1 MIKKVFLGVGHGGT
15 DPGAVANGLREKD
28 VNLGIALAAKEH
40 LERAGVEVRLSRYRD
55 EDDAL
60 TEEIRECNAYGP
72 DLAVDI
78 HNNAGGGDGFE
89 AYCSMVGGV
98 SRKLAENIEVR
109 VKAIGQNSRGV
120 KTRPYPGKPSLD
132 YYGFVRE
139 TRGPAVL
146 CEFAFLDNP
155 RDVAAVAGPEA
166 QEAMGMALARGIL
179 DTLGIPWQSPEKW
192 AVRIQHFTRRED
204 AAETSGWIRALGLYN
219 EIHTDSEN
227 GKYVVD
233 VFSFSARD
241 KADALAEILNHQR
254 YSVVVRQA

>member
-28 VNLGIALAAKEH
+28 VNLGIALAAREH
-40 LERAGVEVRLSRYRD
+40 LERAGVEVLLSRYRD
-55 EDDAL
+55 EDDSLA
-60 TEEIRECNAYGP
+60 EEIRDCNAYGP
-72 DLAVDI
+72 DLAVDV
-78 HNNAGGGDGFE
+78 HNNAGGGGGFK
-89 AYCSMVGGV
+89 AYCSLVGGA

-132 YYGFVRE
+132 YYGFIRE
-139 TRGPAVL
+139 TKAPAVL
-146 CEFAFLDNP
+146 CEFAFLDTAD
-155 RDVAAVAGPEA
+155 RDAVDSPAD
-166 QEAMGMALARGIL
+166 QEAMGKALAMGIL

-204 AAETSGWIRALGLYN
+204 AAETAGWIRALGLYN
-219 EIHTDSEN
+219 EIHTDSGN

-233 VFSFSARD
+233 VFSFEDKAR
-241 KADALAEILNHQR
+241 ADALAEILNHQR
-254 YSVVVRQA
+254 YSVVRQA